1 MTQYSVVPRDRESH
15 WKGVH
20 GERKTKIWH
29 KKENDFIQLREEV
42 THDPI
47 FCSPEKESHWKGVL
61 GDPKTKMWHE
71 KERDFIQLRK
81 EVTKKKFTPIALGFG
96 LDHFKVIPV

>member
-1 MTQYSVVPRDRESH
+1 
-15 WKGVH
+15 
-20 GERKTKIWH
+20 
-29 KKENDFIQLREEV
+29 LREEV

-47 FCSPEKESHWKGVL
+47 FCSPKKASHWKGVH

-81 EVTKKKFTPIALGFG
+81 EVTKKFTPIAFGFG